1 MSRPRNVGLGNPNI
15 NGHATSNAGTRLQIP
30 GIFCVSIGASAA
42 CGKPRGS
49 GGCWKIL
56 NQTYPFHFITT
67 TALPGFGGKQN
78 PRTWRV
84 FFLPRHLHAPPVSC
98 AVRYVYRCQT
108 AVPSVVESLLKAK
121 AKAFRLAAIPAF
133 RPMGRYT
140 LRGSGLSACA
150 SAAFRSRVS
159 ESATVKRVEDKKCSG
174 W

>member
-1 MSRPRNVGLGNPNI
+1 M
-15 NGHATSNAGTRLQIP
+15 
-30 GIFCVSIGASAA
+30 
-42 CGKPRGS
+42 
-49 GGCWKIL
+49 
-56 NQTYPFHFITT
+56 
-67 TALPGFGGKQN
+67 
-78 PRTWRV
+78 
-84 FFLPRHLHAPPVSC
+84 PRHLHAPPVSC

-133 RPMGRYT
+133 RPMGPLYSSRV
-140 LRGSGLSACA
+140 RVSACA